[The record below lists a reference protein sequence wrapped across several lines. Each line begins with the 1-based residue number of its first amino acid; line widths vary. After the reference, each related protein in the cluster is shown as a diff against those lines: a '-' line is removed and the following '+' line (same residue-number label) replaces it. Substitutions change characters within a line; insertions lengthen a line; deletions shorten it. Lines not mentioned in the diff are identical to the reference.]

1 MCHSSDLFIS
11 HTPKNDTKSDCDG
24 FNVPNVLVQMV
35 TLFLLTMVLVPH
47 VVFRLSLVVV
57 GSKWTIRS

>member
-11 HTPKNDTKSDCDG
+11 HTPKNYTKYDCDG

-35 TLFLLTMVLVPH
+35 TLVLLTMVLVPH
-47 VVFRLSLVVV
+47 VVFQLSLVVV

>member
-1 MCHSSDLFIS
+1 MLLLETFDDSDVK
-11 HTPKNDTKSDCDG
+11 PCVTKSDCDG